1 MTTKAIGNKIIPS
14 NLSFTKARQLPN
26 HLFLLSNPLLSE
38 RIEVLSLC
46 DDGNLKNPF
55 TSSSSFTFKNTTDY
69 AVSINQTNKKDKKY
83 VKKYDQKI
91 KTLDSGYIIPLNVDD
106 KISELHNKI
115 KNYKKKISNYPMQ
128 NYYKIND
135 TKNNFIYQLIDNEL
149 FVLCIVIKNFFNN
162 NTFHMNQYIELFHK
176 ITFDLTYIVNNKNFQ
191 HIILSSKTNSRNS
204 QTIYGG
210 CTTMQAH
217 FNYSLPSQDEK
228 YCRVTKVIEKYMQVH
243 SINFTD
249 INIDNIFNYFK
260 TNKDFFMDVDLGKT
274 HFSKV
279 LGSNNLYDFYLYL
292 ENCLFPLII
301 SLESFIANLIKIN
314 FPELYDNF
322 NIDLPGIETKLQF
335 FKSFAINFS
344 IPGKADQLNT
354 LRQGAT
360 DPHKDNVD
368 CLNAFCAIVVFG
380 EFEGGDLVLSEI
392 GITIEIKGGYIVLLR
407 SALLEHFNLLIIGNR
422 FAIVYYLRKYFYNEI

>member
-1 MTTKAIGNKIIPS
+1 MTTKVIGNKIIPS

-38 RIEVLSLC
+38 KIEVLSSC

-55 TSSSSFTFKNTTDY
+55 TSSSFTFKNTTDY
-69 AVSINQTNKKDKKY
+69 AVFINQTNKNDKKY
-83 VKKYDQKI
+83 VKKYDKKI
-91 KTLDSGYIIPLNVDD
+91 KTLDSGYIIALNVDNE
-106 KISELHNKI
+106 ISELHNKI
-115 KNYKKKISNYPMQ
+115 KDYKKKISEYPIQ

-135 TKNNFIYQLIDNEL
+135 IKNNFIYQLIDNEL
-149 FVLCIVIKNFFNN
+149 FVVCIVIKNFFNN
-162 NTFHMNQYIELFHK
+162 NTSHTNQNKNLFDK
-176 ITFDLTYIVNNKNFQ
+176 ITYDLTYLVNNNNFQ
-191 HIILSSKTNSRNS
+191 KIILDLKTNSRHS
-204 QTIYGG
+204 KTIYGG

-243 SINFTD
+243 SINFTN
-249 INIDNIFNYFK
+249 INIDDIFNYFK

-274 HFSKV
+274 HFSNV

-292 ENCLFPLII
+292 ENCLFPSII
-301 SLESFIANLIKIN
+301 SLESLIANLIKIN

-322 NIDLPGIETKLQF
+322 NIDLPGIETKLRF

-344 IPGKADQLNT
+344 IPGKADQLNI
-354 LRQGAT
+354 LRQGGT

-368 CLNAFCAIVVFG
+368 CMNAFCAIVVFG
-380 EFEGGDLVLSEI
+380 DFEGGDLVLSEI
-392 GITIEIKGGYIVLLR
+392 GITIEIKGGYIILLR

-422 FAIVYYLRKYFYNEI
+422 FAIVY